1 MNRLNLPRGIEEDSI
16 LAERLVAF
24 VSCFEIND
32 DKLHS
37 LQVQQKSTCMTGCLT
52 RHG

>member
-24 VSCFEIND
+24 VGCFEIND

-37 LQVQQKSTCMTGCLT
+37 LQVQQKSTCMTACLT